1 MSDNSKVVTVRRLN
15 RFLVKLKDLITPE
28 WLGLG
33 NVDNTA
39 DSAKNVAFASEA
51 GTARKIKYNLVIRLK
66 GGRTE
71 GTDMWTYDGAT
82 SKSINITAA
91 KIGAVAASQG
101 TSNSGKIL
109 WVNSSGEVEPLDIA
123 TLKAL
128 LDSVS

>member
-15 RFLVKLKDLITPE
+15 RFLGKLKDLITPE

-33 NVDNTA
+33 NVDNTT
-39 DSAKNVAFASEA
+39 DSEKNVAFASEA

-82 SKSINITAA
+82 AKSINITAA

-101 TSNSGKIL
+101 AAKAGTIL
-109 WVNSSGEVEPLDIA
+109 YVNESGEVVTIDLA
-123 TLKAL
+123 TLKSL
-128 LDSVS
+128 LNSVS